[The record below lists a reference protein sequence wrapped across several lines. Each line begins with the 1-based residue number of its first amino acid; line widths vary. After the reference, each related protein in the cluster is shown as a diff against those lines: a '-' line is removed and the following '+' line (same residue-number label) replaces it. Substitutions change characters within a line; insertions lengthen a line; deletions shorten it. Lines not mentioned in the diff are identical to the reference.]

1 MTLTAKILIYCA
13 LMAVGIT
20 ILAFLYIRDSR
31 KAKREAQSNAQN
43 KDLSP

>member
-1 MTLTAKILIYCA
+1 MALTAKVLIYCA
-13 LMAVGIT
+13 LMAVGIA
-20 ILAFLYIRDSR
+20 ILSFLYIRDSR